1 MELGMFTSGYQY
13 YPLERAFAD
22 ARRFGYDYIELWGGR
37 PHAFVQ
43 HELVA
48 HEEDGGRALQCGIRS
63 RALPRICRLTL
74 PSVIIRP
81 APPRIRRAPAGML
94 LHHAPHAPR
103 FGRTTRL

>member
-48 HEEDGGRALQCGIRS
+48 HAEHADAPAAFLHVCFPHS
-63 RALPRICRLTL
+63 NHN
-74 PSVIIRP
+74 PSV
-81 APPRIRRAPAGML
+81 
-94 LHHAPHAPR
+94 
-103 FGRTTRL
+103 GRTTRL